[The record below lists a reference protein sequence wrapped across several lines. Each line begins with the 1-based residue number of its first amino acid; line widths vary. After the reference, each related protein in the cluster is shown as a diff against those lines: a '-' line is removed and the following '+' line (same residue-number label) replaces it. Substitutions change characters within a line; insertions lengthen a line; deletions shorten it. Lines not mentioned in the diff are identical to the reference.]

1 MFAHKPAKR
10 SRGFTLIEAL
20 ISLVIMTA
28 VMLALLGVVPYGF
41 NEIQV
46 NAVQVQAIALGQQYL
61 DALRNA
67 KQTNNVLPTATT
79 APVDQG
85 NSFMSNTTN
94 TGASVF
100 TITPNTCPTAV
111 PGPTVS
117 QYDCSVTVTW
127 TENGNNG
134 SIQVESYVTQ

>member
-1 MFAHKPAKR
+1 MFALKPAP

-20 ISLVIMTA
+20 ISVLIMTTIT
-28 VMLALLGVVPYGF
+28 LALLGLVPYGY

-46 NAVQVQAIALGQQYL
+46 NATQVQAIALGQQYL

-67 KQTNNVLPTATT
+67 KQTNNPLPTATT

-85 NSFMSNTTN
+85 NTFMTGSSNATS
-94 TGASVF
+94 SVF
-100 TITPNTCPTAV
+100 TITPNPCPTAL
-111 PGPTVS
+111 PGPTAS

-127 TENGNNG
+127 TENGNNE
-134 SIQVESYVTQ
+134 SIKVESYVTQ